1 MACAGTA
8 SPAAGEHPRAPEAAR
23 WPASLPLGDA
33 PAEAVVVPEEERHSI
48 VHDTEN
54 QWYANAICN
63 EDEANAGGWS
73 YKYSLAE
80 DLVVQ

>member
-1 MACAGTA
+1 
-8 SPAAGEHPRAPEAAR
+8 
-23 WPASLPLGDA
+23 LGDA